1 MEFQNVTVELP
12 HVFGS
17 AEFINGCVEFEDG
30 PRLLRDAAKDALSSG
45 TVPSDSPEL
54 AAYLKEASDALWR
67 ANEIIDGYSQKARM
81 HYDYTSVYG
90 EKEILIGSE
99 EFITL
104 QLGMLTELSDY
115 GAEFSRL
122 MEFAD

>member
-1 MEFQNVTVELP
+1 
-12 HVFGS
+12 
-17 AEFINGCVEFEDG
+17 
-30 PRLLRDAAKDALSSG
+30 
-45 TVPSDSPEL
+45 
-54 AAYLKEASDALWR
+54 
-67 ANEIIDGYSQKARM
+67 M